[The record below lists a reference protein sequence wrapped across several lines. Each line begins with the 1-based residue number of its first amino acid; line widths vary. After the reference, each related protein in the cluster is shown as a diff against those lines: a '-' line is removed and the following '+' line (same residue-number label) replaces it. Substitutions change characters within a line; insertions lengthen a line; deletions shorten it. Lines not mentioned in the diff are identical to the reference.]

1 MVMPGFSGDLMD
13 VLTMDESACEDD
25 PSDDPE
31 QLLLEIIVLW

>member
-1 MVMPGFSGDLMD
+1 
-13 VLTMDESACEDD
+13 MDESACEDD